1 MALIEIPYIADGAG
15 CWKIPIPGGGCRQF
29 CSREA
34 ALAFALKL
42 AKEGRSTTAKP
53 SYLCVEG
60 GDGKWRLFT
69 PDLLPAKG

>member
-1 MALIEIPYIADGAG
+1 MGLIEIPFDSEGSNG
-15 CWKIPIPGGGCRQF
+15 WTIPIPGDGCRQF
-29 CSREA
+29 CSRDA

-42 AKEGRSTTAKP
+42 AKEERLTRAQG

-69 PDLLPAKG
+69 PDLLPVM